1 MMSFVLWYIVIS
13 LVGWLTVP
21 LAYRLLP
28 ALADRG
34 YLFGRTLGWLLWGFL
49 FWLLASL
56 GVVHNDAGGLL
67 LALLGLIA
75 LSLWALR
82 GGYLQELTGW
92 LRQHLGMVLQGE
104 VLFLLA
110 FAGWTLVRAANPDIF
125 GTEKPMELAF
135 INAILGSPTFP
146 PHDPWLSGYA
156 ISYYYFGY
164 VLVAMLA
171 KLTGTSGGVAFNL
184 GIALVFALSA
194 LGAYGIIYNLLAQLR
209 QSGQRVALSLAW
221 LGPFFVLIISNLEG
235 FLEMLH
241 HHGLFWRA
249 DANGQLVSP
258 FWRWLD
264 ILELNQPPTQ
274 PFSWAPRLF
283 GTGNW
288 WWWRASRVVQ
298 DYDFS
303 LNPKEIIDEFPF
315 FSYLLADL
323 HPHVLAMP
331 FAFLAMALVLNLFL
345 GGARG
350 RLFTKPFRIPLQI
363 DPPAY
368 LLFAMVLGGLSFLN
382 TWDFPFYV
390 VLFSGAYVLW
400 QMREND
406 SGMSVRDLLR
416 DFLIA
421 ALAVGIGGVVLYLP
435 FYLGFASQARGFL
448 PNLVYPTR
456 GAQLWVMFATLWL
469 PLAAFL
475 FYLWKRTGRWDRLRT
490 AARLVLGLMG
500 VLWVLSLLLPEL
512 AATFVPAAGRLL
524 VDNLAAPSFPALMAE
539 AIRRRFAN
547 TGGWVTLAI
556 LLTFLVALLLPG
568 KENGIGDQENEKRDG
583 SRASLNPQS
592 LSPSSLSLPHAFAL
606 LLALLAALL
615 VLFPEFFFLF
625 DQFGWR
631 INTIF
636 KFYYQAWL
644 LWGVAAAYASA
655 VLLSE
660 LRRLWGIVYTL
671 GLCLVLL
678 MGLAY
683 PLFGLW
689 DKTSGFRPALGYN
702 LDGTAYIERSV
713 PDDMAAI
720 RWLQAA
726 PPGTIVEAVS
736 YQGGSYSEY
745 ARVSMLSGKP
755 GVLGWIGHESQW
767 RGGGREMG
775 SRQADV
781 ELLYC
786 TKDWETAQ
794 QVLSQYDIRY
804 VFVGTLE
811 RLTYIPGNGN
821 CTTGL
826 NQAKFDR
833 YLSPVFQQGQ
843 VVVYAVP

>member
-1 MMSFVLWYIVIS
+1 MLSFILWYVVIS

-67 LALLGLIA
+67 LGLLGLIA

-82 GGYLQELTGW
+82 GGSLQELTSW

-104 VLFLLA
+104 LLFLLA
-110 FAGWTLVRAANPDIF
+110 FAGWTLVRAANPDIS

-171 KLTGTSGGVAFNL
+171 KLTGTPGGVAFNL

-194 LGAYGIIYNLLAQLR
+194 LGAYGIVYNLLAQLR
-209 QSGQRVALSLAW
+209 QAGQRVALSLAW
-221 LGPFFVLIISNLEG
+221 MGPLFVLIISNLEG
-235 FLEMLH
+235 FLEMLYH
-241 HHGLFWRA
+241 RGLFWRA
-249 DANGQLVSP
+249 DATGGLVSP

-264 ILELNQPPTQ
+264 ILELNQPPAQ
-274 PFSWAPRLF
+274 PFSWAPRLY

-350 RLFTKPFRIPLQI
+350 LIAAKPFRVPLHI
-363 DPPAY
+363 DPADY
-368 LLFAMVLGGLSFLN
+368 LLFAVVLGGLSFLN

-390 VLFSGAYVLW
+390 VLFAGAYALW
-400 QMREND
+400 RVREDDEGFSMRD
-406 SGMSVRDLLR
+406 GLR

-421 ALAVGIGGVVLYLP
+421 GLAVGIGGVILYLP
-435 FYLGFASQARGFL
+435 FYLGFSSQARGFL

-456 GAQLWVMFATLWL
+456 GAHLWVMFATLWL

-475 FYLWKRTGRWDRLRT
+475 LYLWKRAGGWDRLKT
-490 AARLVLGLMG
+490 AALLVLGLVG
-500 VLWVLSLLLPEL
+500 VLWALSLLLPEL
-512 AATFVPAAGRLL
+512 AATFVPSAGSLL
-524 VDNLAAPSFPALMAE
+524 VNNLAAPSFPALMAE

-547 TGGWVTLAI
+547 AGGWVTLTV
-556 LLTFLVALLLPG
+556 LLTVLVALILPQRGEGNKG
-568 KENGIGDQENEKRDG
+568 KGDKGRSDVSPNPYPL
-583 SRASLNPQS
+583 SLDR
-592 LSPSSLSLPHAFAL
+592 LSPAHTYAL

-644 LWGVAAAYASA
+644 LWGIAAAYASA

-660 LRRLWGIVYTL
+660 LRRLWGAIYAL
-671 GLCLVLL
+671 GLCLVLV

-702 LDGTAYIERSV
+702 LDGTAYIERAA

-726 PPGTIVEAVS
+726 SPGTVAEAVS

-775 SRQADV
+775 SRQADI

-786 TKDWETAQ
+786 TRDWETAQ
-794 QVLSQYDIRY
+794 QVLSQYNIRY

-821 CTTGL
+821 CATGL
-826 NQAKFDR
+826 NQSKFDR

-843 VVVYAVP
+843 VVVYAVQ